1 MEHYVDS
8 PSSFSLFFLKMEQ
21 ILKVFIQPAK
31 YCVITQC
38 PPYFCCFLE
47 IASIFCVIPL
57 LHNIPHHN
65 KSISKRTSHSF
76 GNSTSNLLKY
86 YDAITALTFS
96 ILINAIQHLFSPQSC
111 IFTLLSSIP
120 LSFQISF
127 LLCVCHTITFF
138 LLLLLHSPFF
148 FLCMSNPLQILNQRR
163 RKRAY
168 CKSSVP

>member
-8 PSSFSLFFLKMEQ
+8 PSSISLFFLKMEQ

-47 IASIFCVIPL
+47 ITSIFFVILL
-57 LHNIPHHN
+57 LHNIPRHK
-65 KSISKRTSHSF
+65 KSISKRTSHSL

-96 ILINAIQHLFSPQSC
+96 ILINAIQHLFSHNHV
-111 IFTLLSSIP
+111 
-120 LSFQISF
+120 F
-127 LLCVCHTITFF
+127 LPFYHLF
-138 LLLLLHSPFF
+138 LFPSKSPFNYVF
-148 FLCMSNPLQILNQRR
+148 VTQSH
-163 RKRAY
+163 
-168 CKSSVP
+168 SSYYSYYIINSFSFVCRIHSKY